1 MAHVFMSSGEMI
13 ADRRFDYG
21 RDLELRGDLAGAAD
35 LFMQAIE
42 LAPDFASAWFALG
55 DVRERQGDRTGA
67 IDAFSRAKA
76 ANGADVLGA
85 DLRLLR
91 LTSGKLAAMSPHYVT
106 TLYDQYAAKFE
117 KSLVGE
123 LGYRGPALLF
133 DAVSAVCAVAAHPMR
148 FHRAIDLGCGT
159 GLAARAFE
167 NCVEELIGIDL
178 SAEMIKRA
186 RATGLYK
193 ALATADAVDGLRD
206 HPDASADLILAAD
219 MMIYIH
225 DLAPLFGEA
234 ARVLKPG
241 GLFAFTAE
249 THEGEGVMLGAGL
262 RFAQSEAHLRELLE
276 QAGFSIDRID
286 NASIR
291 TERDVPVPSLVM
303 VASKT

>member
-1 MAHVFMSSGEMI
+1 MI

-76 ANGADVLGA
+76 ANGADFLGA

-91 LTSGKLAAMSPHYVT
+91 LTSGKLAAMSPQYVT

-117 KSLVGE
+117 KSLVGD

-133 DAVSAVCAVAAHPMR
+133 DAVSAVCAVAAKPVR

-159 GLAARAFE
+159 GLAAQAFKDS
-167 NCVEELIGIDL
+167 VEEFIGIDL

-193 ALATADAVDGLRD
+193 ALATTDAVEGLRD
-206 HPDASADLILAAD
+206 QSDASADLILAAD

-225 DLAPLFGEA
+225 DLAPLFVEA

-262 RFAQSEAHLRELLE
+262 RFAQGEAHLRELLE

-291 TERDVPVPSLVM
+291 SERDVPVPSLVM
-303 VASKT
+303 VASKA

>member
-1 MAHVFMSSGEMI
+1 MI

-123 LGYRGPALLF
+123 LYQAQRRLTLDAIQKLGKRKGDVALNWVDQHQ
-133 DAVSAVCAVAAHPMR
+133 DATTRYLSFIDELRTQPTLDYSMLIVA
-148 FHRAIDLGCGT
+148 
-159 GLAARAFE
+159 
-167 NCVEELIGIDL
+167 
-178 SAEMIKRA
+178 
-186 RATGLYK
+186 
-193 ALATADAVDGLRD
+193 LRQVQWII
-206 HPDASADLILAAD
+206 S
-219 MMIYIH
+219 
-225 DLAPLFGEA
+225 
-234 ARVLKPG
+234 
-241 GLFAFTAE
+241 
-249 THEGEGVMLGAGL
+249 
-262 RFAQSEAHLRELLE
+262 Q
-276 QAGFSIDRID
+276 
-286 NASIR
+286 
-291 TERDVPVPSLVM
+291 
-303 VASKT
+303 

>member
-76 ANGADVLGA
+76 ANGADFLGA

-91 LTSGKLAAMSPHYVT
+91 LTSGKLAAMSPQYVT

-117 KSLVGE
+117 KSLVGD

-133 DAVSAVCAVAAHPMR
+133 DAVSAVCAVAAKPVR

-159 GLAARAFE
+159 GLAAQAFKDS
-167 NCVEELIGIDL
+167 VEEFIGIDL

-193 ALATADAVDGLRD
+193 ALATTDAVEGLRD
-206 HPDASADLILAAD
+206 QSDASADLILAAD

-225 DLAPLFGEA
+225 DLAPLFVEA

-262 RFAQSEAHLRELLE
+262 RFAQGEAHLRELLE

-291 TERDVPVPSLVM
+291 SERDVPVPSLVM
-303 VASKT
+303 VASKA

>member
-1 MAHVFMSSGEMI
+1 MAHMFISSGEMI

-55 DVRERQGDRTGA
+55 DVCERQGDKAGA
-67 IDAFSRAKA
+67 IDAFRRAKA
-76 ANGADVLGA
+76 ANSVDFLGA

-91 LTSGKLAAMSPHYVT
+91 LTGGSLAAMSRHYVT
-106 TLYDQYAAKFE
+106 TLYDQYAPKFE
-117 KSLVGE
+117 QSLVGE
-123 LGYRGPALLF
+123 LGYCGPVLLF
-133 DAVSAVCAVAAHPMR
+133 DAVSAACETNSRALR
-148 FHRAIDLGCGT
+148 FHRCIDLGCGT
-159 GLAARAFE
+159 GLAARAFADF
-167 NCVEELIGIDL
+167 VEEFIGIDL

-186 RATGLYK
+186 RATGLYA
-193 ALATADAVDGLRD
+193 ALATADAIEGLRKQA
-206 HPDASADLILAAD
+206 DASADLVLAAD

-234 ARVLKPG
+234 ARVLKRG

-249 THEGEGVMLGAGL
+249 THDGDGVTLGAGL
-262 RFAQSEAHLRELLE
+262 RFAQSAAHLRELLDTAAFIVE
-276 QAGFSIDRID
+276 RID

-291 TERDVPVPSLVM
+291 TEREVPVPSLVM
-303 VASKT
+303 VASKS